1 MFTQEEID
9 WWRRLK
15 QEKFE
20 RDQAAQLEYADAE
33 GEKRGLK
40 KGREE
45 GILGTITALK
55 SLDLDKPAIAR
66 KLVEVFGLDDKVA
79 QGYVEANW

>member
-33 GEKRGLK
+33 GEKCGLK
-40 KGREE
+40 KGSEE

-55 SLDLDKPAIAR
+55 SLDLDKPAIPASWLR
-66 KLVEVFGLDDKVA
+66 FLALTTRWPKGM
-79 QGYVEANW
+79 

>member
-1 MFTQEEID
+1 MFTKKEID

-20 RDQAAQLEYADAE
+20 RDQAAQLEYADVE

-40 KGREE
+40 KV
-45 GILGTITALK
+45 
-55 SLDLDKPAIAR
+55 AR
-66 KLVEVFGLDDKVA
+66 RA
-79 QGYVEANW
+79 YWAP

>member
-1 MFTQEEID
+1 MFTQDEVAKRAYE
-9 WWRRLK
+9 K
-15 QEKFE
+15 AEKF
-20 RDQAAQLEYADAE
+20 RCDQAAQLEYADAE

-66 KLVEVFGLDDKVA
+66 KQVEVFGLDDKA
-79 QGYVEANW
+79 ANSYVEANW